1 VRIAG
6 KIPFSKVR
14 IAGSL
19 RYIKLA
25 HYRKYPCFGALTIL
39 NIELNDIQ
47 T

>member
-14 IAGSL
+14 IADSL

-25 HYRKYPCFGALTIL
+25 HYRKYPCFCALTIL
-39 NIELNDIQ
+39 NIELRDI
-47 T
+47 